1 MLKQL
6 LKEYQYYLRI
16 SKGLAENT
24 ITSYIG
30 DLSEYVA
37 FIDKNYALSTPRDIT
52 KTHIRNFIQR
62 LKRKEEA
69 ASSISRKISAI
80 RSFHRFLLQE
90 REVDENVA
98 SSIHLPKKEKKLPT
112 VLSVDEVTTL
122 IAQTNNN
129 TSLCLRNKAILE
141 LLYGSGLRVS
151 ELLNLTL
158 QDLHINTGFID
169 VIGKGNKERIV
180 PLGEEGAYALKRYLE
195 QGRPNLKK
203 HSVDALFINTRGNQ
217 LSRVGVYK
225 IIKKLAKKAGIQ
237 KDISPHTLRHSFA
250 SHLLENGV
258 DLRFVQELLGHEDVS
273 TTQIYTHINKS
284 QLKEVYDRYHPRSN
298 KWEES

>member
-1 MLKQL
+1 MLTQL

-16 SKGLAENT
+16 SKGLSQNT
-24 ITSYIG
+24 ITSYIS
-30 DLSEYVA
+30 DLKEYVD
-37 FIDKNYALSTPRDIT
+37 FLQKNYSIKQPKQIT
-52 KTHIRNFIQR
+52 KEHIRNFIAR

-90 REVDENVA
+90 KEVDENIA
-98 SSIHLPKKEKKLPT
+98 SLIHLPKKEKKLPT
-112 VLSVDEVTTL
+112 VLSIDEVENLISQTTGEKPL
-122 IAQTNNN
+122 D
-129 TSLCLRNKAILE
+129 LRNKAMLE

-151 ELLNLTL
+151 ELLNLNL
-158 QDLHINTGFID
+158 SDLHVNTGFID

-180 PLGEEGAYALKRYLE
+180 PLGEEGAYALKKYIE
-195 QGRPNLKK
+195 ASRPQLKNV
-203 HSVDALFINTRGNQ
+203 SEDALFVNTRGNK

-225 IIKKLAKKAGIQ
+225 IIKNLALKAGII

-273 TTQIYTHINKS
+273 TTQIYTHINKK
-284 QLKEVYDRYHPRSN
+284 QLKEVYDKYHPRSN
-298 KWEES
+298 T